1 MKNNFNDD
9 FEIQKTKSISKIIF
23 VTILTVVIVFI
34 SIILT
39 LKYILK
45 EFDKGINLK
54 AFYLVEKSI
63 SLNKKYVIEI
73 KGNGARWPFGSE
85 DIMIV
90 AYENTNTGKLN
101 KKIFTTELAN
111 DGGSIGESNYNI
123 DWSDESASIRISGEE
138 QKNEYIFV
146 DFKNDITFKHKGLD
160 YRTQHTN
167 ETKIIKSYSHYDYY
181 SNRNVELYNAS
192 IEFLVNDKYIS
203 MEECFTQQKI
213 DIEDFIITM
222 DYEVEDKIA
231 TKKWENQGNAD
242 VYKNDDVT
250 LIVCRYDRYN
260 PDYETI
266 SNENY
271 LKYII
276 SDNSLNY
283 SYELCKP

>member
-1 MKNNFNDD
+1 MKNDFNDD
-9 FEIQKTKSISKIIF
+9 FEIQKIKSISKIIF
-23 VTILTVVIVFI
+23 MTILTVVIVFI
-34 SIILT
+34 FTVLT
-39 LKYILK
+39 LEYILK

-54 AFYLVEKSI
+54 PFYVVEKSI

-73 KGNGARWPFGSE
+73 KGNGARWSFGSE

-90 AYENTNTGKLN
+90 AYENTNTGKLS

-111 DGGSIGESNYNI
+111 DGGSIGKSNYNI
-123 DWSDESASIRISGEE
+123 DWSDESALIRISGEE
-138 QKNEYIFV
+138 QKNEYIYV

-242 VYKNDDVT
+242 VYKNDDIT
-250 LIVCRYDRYN
+250 LIVCRYNRYN

-266 SNENY
+266 LNENY

>member
-1 MKNNFNDD
+1 MKNDFNDD
-9 FEIQKTKSISKIIF
+9 FEIEKTKSISKIIF
-23 VTILTVVIVFI
+23 MTILTVVIVFI
-34 SIILT
+34 SIILV

-54 AFYLVEKSI
+54 PFYLVEKSI
-63 SLNKKYVIEI
+63 SPNKKYVIEI

-90 AYENTNTGKLN
+90 AYENANTEKLN

-123 DWSDESASIRISGEE
+123 DWSDESALIRISGEE
-138 QKNEYIFV
+138 QKNEYVFV
-146 DFKNDITFKHKGLD
+146 NFKNDITFKHKGLD

-181 SNRNVELYNAS
+181 SNRNVELYNTS

-203 MEECFTQQKI
+203 MEECFAQQKI

-231 TKKWENQGNAD
+231 TKKWKNQGNAD

-260 PDYETI
+260 PDYETLL
-266 SNENY
+266 NENY
-271 LKYII
+271 VKYII